1 MANPE
6 KPGLGKGCF
15 SSEGMEGESGKG
27 VRDTQIKNRFCFYL
41 KNTKTVRTKLRS

>member
-27 VRDTQIKNRFCFYL
+27 VRERYTDQKQVLFLFKKYENC
-41 KNTKTVRTKLRS
+41 SH

>member
-6 KPGLGKGCF
+6 KPGLGKGCC

-27 VRDTQIKNRFCFYL
+27 VIEMHRS
-41 KNTKTVRTKLRS
+41 KTGFVSI